1 MTYNEFRH
9 FADSWGLVFMGATYL
24 VLVGWALLPR
34 NRDKNRAVARM
45 ISSANAVVL
54 ESITWRMPSAR
65 R

>member
-1 MTYNEFRH
+1 MSYNEFRH

-45 ISSANAVVL
+45 ILDEQGPAKERDNG
-54 ESITWRMPSAR
+54 
-65 R
+65 